1 MFEQHQTF
9 ETMKTEKQKKDK
21 AEIIARLKELYK
33 QGKLNAMGMWFFSDE
48 PPLLSLE
55 GADMKAILK

>member
-1 MFEQHQTF
+1 
-9 ETMKTEKQKKDK
+9 MKTEKQKKDK
-21 AEIIARLKELYK
+21 AEVIARLKELYK
-33 QGKLNAMGMWFFSDE
+33 QAKLNAMGMWLFSDE

>member
-1 MFEQHQTF
+1 
-9 ETMKTEKQKKDK
+9 MKTEKQKKDK
-21 AEIIARLKELYK
+21 AEVIARLKELYK

-55 GADMKAILK
+55 GADMKAILNWDII